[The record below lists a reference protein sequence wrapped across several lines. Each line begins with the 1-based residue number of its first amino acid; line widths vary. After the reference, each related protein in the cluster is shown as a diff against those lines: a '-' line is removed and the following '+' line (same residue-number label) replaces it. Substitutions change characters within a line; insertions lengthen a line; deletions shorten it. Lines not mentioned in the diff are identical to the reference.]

1 MTRDADRDRGG
12 LTVALMLV
20 VVIALG
26 AASLIVDGGRALAAR
41 RHAANTAEAAA
52 RFAASTESPR
62 HGFKANEASAAA
74 TAHAR
79 RSGVPEGDVSVTITT
94 DPDGRPVVAVTITEH
109 RDAVFMAL
117 GGVEQISVRAT
128 GVARFTYRD

>member
-1 MTRDADRDRGG
+1 MSGTETRDRGG

-20 VVIALG
+20 VVMALG
-26 AASLIVDGGRALAAR
+26 GASVIVDGGRALAAR

-62 HGFKANEASAAA
+62 HGFDAHEARTAAV
-74 TAHAR
+74 AHAR
-79 RSGVPEGDVSVTITT
+79 RSGVSERDVAVAIST
-94 DPDGRPVVAVTITEH
+94 DPDGRPVVSVTVTEH
-109 RDAVFMAL
+109 RDAVFAAL
-117 GGVEQISVRAT
+117 GGVDRISVRAT